1 MIIGTAGHIDHGK
14 SALVTALTGHS
25 MDRLAEERRRGIT
38 IDLNFAPLRFEG
50 LAPAGIVD
58 VPGHEDFV
66 RTMVAGASGIDL
78 VLLVVDAVQGPQP
91 QTWEHLAIV
100 EQLRIPRGIPVVTK
114 SDLADPEWTDLVTA
128 ELMERLARSGVKFG
142 PPAIASAVTGTGI
155 AELRE
160 RLRGEVQADVRR
172 TEPDGFRMP
181 IDRVFSLAGVGT
193 VLTGTPWS
201 GELALGDSVTILPR
215 GLPGRVRSLEAYGAP
230 IDRAVPGARTA
241 IGLAGIDREEVSR
254 GDVLVAGSMPW
265 QATQAL
271 DARVELLG
279 GAPALAR
286 RARIRIHLGTAEV
299 LGRIYPRG
307 ELLPGGS
314 AEARIALE
322 TPVVA
327 RGGDRLVLRSYSP
340 VVTIGG
346 GVVLDPLPPR
356 RAPWP
361 EGMGASDPGSRLTA
375 LVARRSRGASLDQL
389 SLLLGRPDATCGE
402 LALGQKELTVTG
414 TRVLARSTT
423 VRLREEAIRRIQR
436 HHQEH
441 PAESG
446 LSLETLRRG
455 LRAPEEVVEGILGGL
470 IRRGELQMAAGVVS
484 LPGFTPTLVH
494 GEETLE
500 RVVSLLEAA
509 GLAPPTVEE
518 LEQQLGLSG
527 LVGVLRLAA
536 RTGRVIPVQSDR
548 YFSASSL
555 NQFLDLV
562 RELAGTGLLTP
573 VTLRE
578 RTGLSRKFLIPL
590 LEYSDRV
597 GVTRRVGDGRVLR
610 GTQ

>member
-14 SALVTALTGHS
+14 SALVTALTGRP

-38 IDLNFAPLRFEG
+38 IDLNFAPLRFDG
-50 LAPAGIVD
+50 LPPAGIVD

-114 SDLADPEWTDLVTA
+114 SDLADPEWTELVTA
-128 ELMERLARSGVKFG
+128 ELMERLERSGVKFG
-142 PPAIASAVTGTGI
+142 SPVIASAVTGTGI
-155 AELRE
+155 AELRA
-160 RLRGEVQADVRR
+160 RLRGEIEADPRR
-172 TEPDGFRMP
+172 ESPDGFRMP

-201 GELALGDSVTILPR
+201 GGLGIGDSVTILPR
-215 GLPGRVRSLEAYGAP
+215 GLSGRVRSLEAYGAP

-241 IGLAGIDREEVSR
+241 IGLAGIDREEITR
-254 GDVLVAGSMPW
+254 GDVLVAGAMSW
-265 QATQAL
+265 QPTRAL
-271 DARVELLG
+271 DARLELLRG
-279 GAPALAR
+279 SPPLPR
-286 RARIRIHLGTAEV
+286 RARVRIHLGTAEV
-299 LGRIYPRG
+299 LGRVHPRG

-346 GVVLDPLPPR
+346 GMVLDPLPPR

-361 EGMGASDPGSRLTA
+361 EGIGAAEPEPRLSA
-375 LVARRSRGASLDQL
+375 LVTRRSRGAALDEL
-389 SLLLGRPDATCGE
+389 PLLLGLPDAACRE
-402 LALGQKELTVTG
+402 LALGHKELTVLG
-414 TRVLARSTT
+414 SRVLARTSM
-423 VRLREEAIRRIQR
+423 VRLREEAVRRVER
-436 HHQEH
+436 YHQEQ
-441 PAESG
+441 PTERG
-446 LSLETLRRG
+446 LSLETLRRVLKG
-455 LRAPEEVVEGILGGL
+455 QDEVIQAILAGL
-470 IRRGELQMAAGVVS
+470 IRRGELQMAEGLVS
-484 LPGFTPTLVH
+484 LPGFTPRLVQ
-494 GEETLE
+494 GRDTLE
-500 RVVSLLEAA
+500 QVLSLLDAA
-509 GLAPPTVEE
+509 GLAPPSVEE
-518 LEQQLGLSG
+518 LEQQEGLSG
-527 LVGVLRLAA
+527 VLGLLRFAA
-536 RTGRVIPVQSDR
+536 QDGRVIAVERNR
-548 YFSASSL
+548 YFSPRALSE
-555 NQFLDLV
+555 FLELV
-562 RELAGTGLLTP
+562 RELAGAGSLTP

-597 GVTRRVGDGRVLR
+597 GVTRRVGDGRVLGGGR
-610 GTQ
+610 